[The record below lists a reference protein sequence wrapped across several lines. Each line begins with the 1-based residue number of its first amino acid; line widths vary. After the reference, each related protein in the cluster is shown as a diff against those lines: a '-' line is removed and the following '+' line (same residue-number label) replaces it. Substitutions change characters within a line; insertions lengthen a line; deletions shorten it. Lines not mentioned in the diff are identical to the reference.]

1 MAPGNGEKHIAK
13 NGAIARRWKLASNCS
28 EYGQLFA
35 CTNTLEKCGG
45 GRKGGRIQMNLL
57 KRSVASICKVASI
70 LASTV
75 AIKTSFA
82 PNENPG

>member
-1 MAPGNGEKHIAK
+1 
-13 NGAIARRWKLASNCS
+13 
-28 EYGQLFA
+28 
-35 CTNTLEKCGG
+35 
-45 GRKGGRIQMNLL
+45 MNLL

-82 PNENPG
+82 PNENPGMYVYIAALGVNRACFRGISRIHKCQHEFMLM